1 MQYTFRNGQWEF
13 NSPEDGEAD
22 ETVDWAQHD
31 EIARQQR
38 DARFHDLRRAQS
50 TCNSATDPEFKSA
63 LQSVIDEEVAKLSRR
78 VFAP

>member
-38 DARFHDLRRAQS
+38 DARFHDLQRAQRAH
-50 TCNSATDPEFKSA
+50 TFEA
-63 LQSVIDEEVAKLSRR
+63 LRWSI
-78 VFAP
+78 